1 MNSAVRQVETCVT
14 SRLAKHGS
22 RPYARRMN
30 VVALQ
35 LDIAWENK
43 AANFE
48 KAHRLLQGAQAP
60 ADSLAVLPE
69 MFATGFSMNVDVVAE
84 PYEGPTERFLSQLA
98 KEFRVYV
105 IAGAAMRGKKGETR
119 NKALIFDPAGK
130 LMGFYAK
137 MRPFTLGGESDHY
150 NAGEKP
156 VTFRWGECTVSPF
169 ICYDLRFPELFR
181 SVAAAAQP
189 ELYVVIA
196 NWPEKRIT
204 HWVRLLQ
211 ARAIENQA
219 YVVGVNRV
227 GSDPAYVYNGHSV
240 IVDYN
245 GEIVA
250 QAASSEGVLQAEL
263 TIEPL
268 RKYRQGLPFLQ
279 DLRKLGCR
287 MVE

>member
-1 MNSAVRQVETCVT
+1 
-14 SRLAKHGS
+14 
-22 RPYARRMN
+22 MN
-30 VVALQ
+30 VVAVQ
-35 LDIAWENK
+35 LDIVWENK

-48 KAHRLLQGAQAP
+48 KARRLLQGAQVP
-60 ADSLAVLPE
+60 ADSLVALPE
-69 MFATGFSMNVDVVAE
+69 MFATGFSMNVEAIAE
-84 PYEGPTERFLSQLA
+84 PYEGPTERFLSELA

-105 IAGAAMRGKKGETR
+105 IAGAAMHGKKGETR

-130 LMGFYAK
+130 LIGFYAK
-137 MRPFTLGGESDHY
+137 MRPFSLGGESDHY
-150 NAGEKP
+150 TAGDK
-156 VTFRWGECTVSPF
+156 TAAFRWGECTVSPF

-181 SVAAAAQP
+181 SAAAAQQP

-219 YVVGVNRV
+219 YVLGVNRV
-227 GSDPAYVYNGHSV
+227 GSDPAYVYNGRSV

-250 QAASSEGVLQAEL
+250 DAGSAEGIIQAQLSS
-263 TIEPL
+263 EPL

-279 DLRKLGCR
+279 DLKAWGSG